1 MNVIIVEDSRL
12 AREGLKS
19 LLLNFPE
26 INVVGEAEDADEGA
40 DLLASLSPDVV
51 FLDIDMPGKNGF
63 EMLSELDV
71 SPPVIFTTAFSEYA
85 VRSFDFNTIDYL
97 LKPIDPEKLSRAISK
112 LKDTTNKVVNIE
124 PTLNAESRLFIRDK
138 DINYFVE
145 LEGIRRFESCGNYTR
160 LFFGET
166 SPFVYKSLSKVEDRL
181 PKELFFRVSRQQI
194 VNLKF
199 IETLEEG
206 ISGAYVITMKGGEE
220 VSVSRNRSS
229 QLRDL
234 FSL

>member
-1 MNVIIVEDSRL
+1 MNIIIVEDSRL

-40 DLLASLSPDVV
+40 DLIASLSPDVV

-63 EMLSELDV
+63 EMLSELES

-97 LKPIDPEKLSRAISK
+97 LKPIDPEKLSRAINK
-112 LKDTTNKVVNIE
+112 LKDCTDKTVNIE
-124 PTLNAESRLFIRDK
+124 PSLNAGSRLFIRDK
-138 DINYFVE
+138 ETNYFVE
-145 LEGIRRFESCGNYTR
+145 LDSVRRFESCGNYTR
-160 LFFGET
+160 LFFGEA
-166 SPFVYKSLSKVEDRL
+166 SPFVSKSLSKVEERL
-181 PKELFFRVSRQQI
+181 PAELFFRVSRQQI

-206 ISGAYVITMKGGEE
+206 VSGAYVITMKSGEE